1 MDSNYF
7 EYIENISSKFR
18 KYKKYI
24 DVIINNF
31 DGCLIK
37 SPKCVSHIIISI
49 DSDNTEFRFDLND
62 SDGGQI
68 PDDIQEWFK
77 GKCLEFFKD
86 ELFKDSFRSYG
97 VSNGGYG
104 NQSMYIL
111 SRISNKYIR

>member
-86 ELFKDSFRSYG
+86 ELFKDSFFLKT
-97 VSNGGYG
+97 
-104 NQSMYIL
+104 L
-111 SRISNKYIR
+111 S